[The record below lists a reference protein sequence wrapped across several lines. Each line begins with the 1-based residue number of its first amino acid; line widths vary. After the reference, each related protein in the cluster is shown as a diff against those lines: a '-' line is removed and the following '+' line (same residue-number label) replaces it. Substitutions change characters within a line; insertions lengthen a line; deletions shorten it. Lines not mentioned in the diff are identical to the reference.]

1 MIRLKVPPIERI
13 NGYKTYGN
21 KYMKF
26 WRNTITSE
34 NVSSRLYVAK
44 KRTFPETQE
53 GVEEMENW
61 INEKRAEIATR
72 LLLCEEGKNETS
84 QSEN

>member
-1 MIRLKVPPIERI
+1 MIRLKIPPIERI
-13 NGYKTYGN
+13 SGYKTYGN

-34 NVSSRLYVAK
+34 KYIVAVVCGEK
-44 KRTFPETQE
+44 KTFPETQE
-53 GVEEMENW
+53 GVEEMGKW
-61 INEKRAEIATR
+61 INEKRAEIATG
-72 LLLCEEGKNETS
+72 LLLCEEDKNETS